1 MNKLSFKISTLLAV
15 AVLFAACSNDETLT
29 PETDG
34 QVDISTR
41 VNAGN
46 EATAEG
52 TYAPTD
58 GTQLFLYYKEMG
70 NADDNGTFT
79 YTNNKWENTQK
90 LYWDDLTSVTVG
102 DVQAYPFFAASPQTP
117 TTSPAVSVNQNTGNA
132 YTTSDQLIAYI
143 TVPKRQT
150 VLNLKFRHV
159 LSQLKVV
166 IESPTGNNQ
175 VDLNGTTLS
184 INGTRTTYSLAY
196 TGTAQDKDGNDITV
210 PSEAVPA
217 IATAGT
223 DAQAVAVT
231 PKIVARSTGNATE
244 AAQATFEGIL
254 PPQTCSP
261 VLAFT
266 IEGKTYT
273 YKAVETTL
281 VAGKTTA
288 YKLSVTKSGVELSS
302 ITLEDWDTTAPATKA
317 DIKADL
323 T

>member
-79 YTNNKWENTQK
+79 YTNNKWENTRK

-117 TTSPAVSVNQNTGNA
+117 AASPAVSVNQNTGNA

-143 TVPKRQT
+143 AVPKRQT

-175 VDLNGTTLS
+175 VDLSGTTLS

-196 TGTAQDKDGNDITV
+196 TGTAQDKDGNDIPYPV
-210 PSEAVPA
+210 KPC
-217 IATAGT
+217 
-223 DAQAVAVT
+223 
-231 PKIVARSTGNATE
+231 
-244 AAQATFEGIL
+244 
-254 PPQTCSP
+254 PP
-261 VLAFT
+261 
-266 IEGKTYT
+266 
-273 YKAVETTL
+273 
-281 VAGKTTA
+281 
-288 YKLSVTKSGVELSS
+288 
-302 ITLEDWDTTAPATKA
+302 
-317 DIKADL
+317 
-323 T
+323 